1 MMTWTN
7 GLTAQCPT
15 TGYNMDNAI
24 KFADGMNFQPVP
36 ATAPETVRGKIYFEW
51 SKFKDF
57 AEKNVNQRGY
67 VNVKMMKSKNTGGI
81 YFILDDYQ
89 PKEESAEAK
98 TYNDNK
104 YKINQDAAQKLFN
117 SPLSEQEQEALGNM
131 PF

>member
-1 MMTWTN
+1 
-7 GLTAQCPT
+7 
-15 TGYNMDNAI
+15 MDKAI

-36 ATAPETVRGKIYFEW
+36 PTAPETVRGKIYFEW

-57 AEKNVNQRGY
+57 AENNVNQRGY

-81 YFILDDYQ
+81 YFILDEYQ
-89 PKEESAEAK
+89 PKEESAESK

-104 YKINQDAAQKLFN
+104 YKINQDSAAKLF
-117 SPLSEQEQEALGNM
+117 SQPLTEEEEFNLSQI